1 MSTVCSH
8 HPPPPPPPSNGPLL
22 MKYCLSLQKTS
33 SPREVSHMK
42 FTSWKERAMPNVALF
57 VGFVTATREA
67 RKKYGDIKAPTI
79 VHCRFVKLHVFGVVY
94 LLHCIFSN
102 YSLDR
107 IRPFKTDCHQY
118 QKNQSNLK
126 VNTCW
131 R

>member
-1 MSTVCSH
+1 
-8 HPPPPPPPSNGPLL
+8 
-22 MKYCLSLQKTS
+22 
-33 SPREVSHMK
+33 
-42 FTSWKERAMPNVALF
+42 MPNVALF

-131 R
+131 RLQQFRLLDLGVAPGKMEGK